1 MNPPYNCRQTLGH
14 YLYSLPKGNFQPAHL
29 TYEYICW
36 CEIRESN
43 PYGIFY
49 HGILNPE
56 CLPIPS
62 ISQKYI
68 NLFRNMVR
76 MSTLR
81 HRRVALMVVD
91 WDTFVIHM
99 LYFPHKFVGSLRKDQ
114 THLAT
119 TCFGTLFHHPIAHI
133 GTWHNLLGLE
143 PTSSS
148 FGDWRF
154 TN

>member
-1 MNPPYNCRQTLGH
+1 MLVRDKGVEPLRYF
-14 YLYSLPKGNFQPAHL
+14 LPRDFKSRMSSNSINL
-29 TYEYICW
+29 T
-36 CEIRESN
+36 
-43 PYGIFY
+43 
-49 HGILNPE
+49 
-56 CLPIPS
+56 
-62 ISQKYI
+62 KYI

-76 MSTLR
+76 MSTIR

-119 TCFGTLFHHPIAHI
+119 ICFGTLFHHPIAHI